1 MLLLAT
7 GSYTHIST
15 SLLSVL
21 PSGSNKEIIQ
31 KFETLHNSKVLML
44 AVKGF
49 DDAALERITKIESA
63 LEKSRFVEPKRFV
76 SNTALEEHY
85 NRYRYYIDEING
97 SKVSKLDMHQ
107 TLSGIYEEMTHAFFP
122 VAVDRYDPLGIYAKT
137 PHTPVKLHHNHLILE
152 GYGYLSLFDI
162 GSQNLDEHTEVY
174 RTIKSLLL
182 AYPREEI
189 RFFSPIFY
197 YVENSE
203 AIKTD
208 VNRIILIATI
218 LLLLLYLLM
227 LRNIWL
233 LLNTITTL
241 ATSSI
246 LAIFVVTELYP
257 EVSIFVIVFGVSI
270 STVSIDYL
278 FHHYFHHYYDE
289 RKRFNKEVLYGF
301 LTTAGAFAILALT
314 DFTLVRQISLFSIIS
329 LGVSYLHFAFLY
341 PQIGFKQSKA
351 SAISLPLSKRQIS
364 YRTVFVFSLLIILAS
379 PSWIRL
385 DSNIRNLDYRN
396 SSLQQTEQFF
406 KTHLPQDERVA
417 IWIEADS
424 IDVLIHRA
432 KKVKS
437 FVKSASIPLSGLVD
451 RETFDVKKRESGK
464 LVQLKLSLS
473 EEAKKIGF
481 REGYFDDAYLTNL
494 EQPLYTIETLKH
506 YDIPLLKSGSKF
518 IAYGTIDKKSL
529 PCLSSFK
536 FAKPLSVKTLFEKTM
551 RQSADRLIALGL
563 LAILFIVVML
573 LVIAGRGV
581 IRALTYLLFP
591 LAVIL
596 LYAHFV
602 PLNIL
607 HIFMLFIVLSI
618 SIDYGIYT
626 AKRVDVETKRA
637 IAFSL
642 LSTFAGFGVL
652 VFSQINALFSIGII
666 ATLGI
671 LALFLLLIFLKGPS
685 DVSHAA

>member
-1 MLLLAT
+1 
-7 GSYTHIST
+7 
-15 SLLSVL
+15 
-21 PSGSNKEIIQ
+21 
-31 KFETLHNSKVLML
+31 ML

-49 DDAALERITKIESA
+49 DDAALERITKIESV
-63 LEKSRFVEPKRFV
+63 LEKSDFIKPVRFV
-76 SNTALEEHY
+76 SNSELEEHR

-97 SKVSKLDMHQ
+97 SRVAHLDMHHA
-107 TLSGIYEEMTHAFFP
+107 LSGIFEAMTHSFFP
-122 VAVDRYDPLGIYAKT
+122 VTVDRYDPLGIYVKT
-137 PHTPVKLHHNHLILE
+137 QHKPVKLSRNHLVLE

-162 GSQNLDEHTEVY
+162 SSRNLEEHTEVY
-174 RTIKSLLL
+174 RALKTLLQI
-182 AYPREEI
+182 YPQEEVC
-189 RFFSPIFY
+189 FFSPIFY

-203 AIKTD
+203 AIKAD

-218 LLLLLYLLM
+218 LLLLLYLSM

-246 LAIFVVTELYP
+246 LAILVVTQLYS

-289 RKRFNKEVLYGF
+289 RKRFNREVLYGF

-341 PQIGFKQSKA
+341 PKIGFMQTKT
-351 SAISLPLSKRQIS
+351 SAISLPSSRRQIS
-364 YRTVFVFSLLIILAS
+364 YRMVFAFSLIVILAS
-379 PSWIRL
+379 QSWIRL
-385 DSNIRNLDYRN
+385 DTDIRNLDYQN

-406 KTHLPQDERVA
+406 KAHLPQDERVA
-417 IWIEADS
+417 IWIEGDS
-424 IDVLIHRA
+424 IDALIYHA

-437 FVKSASIPLSGLVD
+437 VAKSASIPLAGLVD
-451 RETFDVKKRESGK
+451 RKTFERKSSRSEKIAR
-464 LVQLKLSLS
+464 LKLQLS
-473 EEAKKIGF
+473 KEAKKTGF
-481 REGYFDDAYLTNL
+481 REGYFDDAYLADL
-494 EQPLYTIETLKH
+494 VRPSYTAKELKR
-506 YDIPLLKSGSKF
+506 YGIPLLESGSKF
-518 IAYGTIDKKSL
+518 IGYGTIDKKSL
-529 PCLSSFK
+529 PLLSNLE
-536 FAKPLSVKTLFEKTM
+536 FAKPLSIKMLFEKRM
-551 RQSADRLIALGL
+551 QQSVDRLIVLGL

-573 LVIAGRGV
+573 LLVAGRGL

-596 LYAHFV
+596 LYAYFV

-607 HIFMLFIVLSI
+607 HIFMIFIVLSI

-626 AKRVDVETKRA
+626 ARSVDAETKQA
-637 IAFSL
+637 ITFSL

-685 DVSHAA
+685 DVSHTAQR